1 MCKEEM
7 IESEEV
13 KDIIKYVIDRL
24 TEIIDDEHPRAD
36 RWEMW
41 AYMYICFL
49 ALARVIDKE

>member
-41 AYMYICFL
+41 AYICFL